1 MFEWLSWFTRM
12 ENTKP
17 FVLVLFTITFV
28 LILIYVFSNR
38 KRSKR
43 LESYKNIPFQ
53 EDKSRE
59 DKFPEDDENGQ
70 SKDIKNEQ

>member
-1 MFEWLSWFTRM
+1 MFEWLSWFTHM

-17 FVLVLFTITFV
+17 FVLVLFSITFV
-28 LILIYVFSNR
+28 FILLYVFTNR

-53 EDKSRE
+53 
-59 DKFPEDDENGQ
+59 DDEENGQ

>member
-1 MFEWLSWFTRM
+1 MFDWLCWFTNM
-12 ENTKP
+12 ENTTP
-17 FVLVLFTITFV
+17 FFFVLFSITFF
-28 LILIYVFSNR
+28 LFIFYFFTNR

-53 EDKSRE
+53 EDN
-59 DKFPEDDENGQ
+59 ENGQ

>member
-1 MFEWLSWFTRM
+1 MFDWLNWFTRM

-17 FVLVLFTITFV
+17 LVLVLFSITFV

-38 KRSKR
+38 NRSQR
-43 LESYKNIPFQ
+43 LESYKNIPFE
-53 EDKSRE
+53 EDE
-59 DKFPEDDENGQ
+59 NNGQ

>member
-17 FVLVLFTITFV
+17 FVLVLFSITFV
-28 LILIYVFSNR
+28 LIILYVFTNR
-38 KRSKR
+38 NRSKR
-43 LESYKNIPFQ
+43 LESYKNIPFDDD
-53 EDKSRE
+53 DK
-59 DKFPEDDENGQ
+59 NGQ

>member
-28 LILIYVFSNR
+28 LIILYVFTNR
-38 KRSKR
+38 NRSKR
-43 LESYKNIPFQ
+43 LESYKNIPF
-53 EDKSRE
+53 
-59 DKFPEDDENGQ
+59 DDDEENGQ
-70 SKDIKNEQ
+70 SKDKNDEQ